1 MQDELCICDG
11 RICLVRGAQPA
22 AEAKN
27 AEGASWTALL
37 IPMPPKETGRDVWSH
52 AWSSERLMLR
62 TAESVERRRQSK
74 SCNLEDE
81 KHGDDL
87 NKYKTLGMAKE

>member
-1 MQDELCICDG
+1 M
-11 RICLVRGAQPA
+11 
-22 AEAKN
+22 
-27 AEGASWTALL
+27 
-37 IPMPPKETGRDVWSH
+37 TGRDVWSH
-52 AWSSERLMLR
+52 ARSSERLMLR